1 MIYKKAAIQ
10 KNGSLSIGTTLPIEF
25 YAKKFLYAKLFC
37 SQSIKSQ
44 AHVLTFYEFCDL
56 RKILF
61 DTRCGAKDFFDKL
74 KLPFKRMAAPFAERA
89 L

>member
-1 MIYKKAAIQ
+1 MIYKKATIQ
-10 KNGSLSIGTTLPIEF
+10 KNGSLSIETTLPIKF

-56 RKILF
+56 
-61 DTRCGAKDFFDKL
+61 
-74 KLPFKRMAAPFAERA
+74 PQNSV
-89 L
+89 